1 MSNFE
6 EFLHSINYAPV
17 DVLKYF
23 GLIKE
28 LSSMEKYHEE

>member
-6 EFLHSINYAPV
+6 EFLETIKYAPV

-28 LSSMEKYHEE
+28 LSLMERGQEE